1 MASNGNNYE
10 ALADQIESLQKHLQS
25 ATATISDEATRR
37 RLLES
42 GRKLSVA
49 LETNRETLRRIGYAV
64 S

>member
-10 ALADQIESLQKHLQS
+10 ALADQIESLQKDLQS